1 MYISKLSPICDEPTP
16 KIHPK
21 FDQVSPKSASPK
33 VHTMIPTA
41 GRLVFVRFLEEFEDT
56 KKTFRN

>member
-21 FDQVSPKSASPK
+21 FDQVGPKSASPSI
-33 VHTMIPTA
+33 HTVKSRA
-41 GRLVFVRFLEEFEDT
+41 VARLS
-56 KKTFRN
+56 